1 MSDNNEKS
9 PEKLR
14 SEKSL
19 FTKMAS
25 IMGELKRLPKNGYN
39 SYHRYEYA
47 TDADVLDTI
56 RQKMAEYNIAFFAS
70 MVDHNYEE
78 ITTNDGK
85 TAYHIIVKLEFT
97 FACGDTGQT
106 MTLSWRGESIDT
118 NDKGTSKA
126 ATTGEKYFLLK
137 TFMLSTGDVQDDAD
151 NTSPE
156 IVQRNN
162 NGHRPKPPSSN
173 GGGVRRGS
181 SAPKKPPS
189 NGTAKAS
196 SNDASNGTTNGSSPG
211 RTPIS
216 PFTPWQHQEINL
228 TEIRNMYERW
238 EKEPGSSD
246 ILVEDAK
253 KQLGSV
259 MSFATLADYQTR
271 FAETIKRIIADA
283 EGVPF

>member
-1 MSDNNEKS
+1 MTDNHGALKNAVTEKS
-9 PEKLR
+9 I
-14 SEKSL
+14 SL
-19 FTKMAS
+19 FAKMAS

-106 MTLSWRGESIDT
+106 MTLPWRGESIDT

-156 IVQRNN
+156 IGQRNN
-162 NGHRPKPPSSN
+162 NGQRPKSQRSN
-173 GGGVRRGS
+173 GSNRREASSKRQPVSPPASS
-181 SAPKKPPS
+181 SAPQS
-189 NGTAKAS
+189 AAN
-196 SNDASNGTTNGSSPG
+196 G
-211 RTPIS
+211 RTPIA
-216 PFTPWQHQEINL
+216 PFTPWQHQEVNL
-228 TEIRNMYERW
+228 TEIRKMYERW
-238 EKEPGSSD
+238 ENEPGSSF
-246 ILVEDAK
+246 ILIEDAK
-253 KQLGSV
+253 KQLGSI
-259 MSFATLADYQTR
+259 MGFSSLKDYQTR
-271 FAETIKRIIADA
+271 FVEVLKATIKEAN
-283 EGVPF
+283 GVPF